1 MCAEVLIL
9 VRTTTLESEI
19 AELRDLV
26 RALMASSEKSAE
38 RTVALER
45 ENKILRDELA
55 ILKQGLFG
63 RRSERIEA
71 GQLNLYHADGVEP
84 PAPPPQ
90 EIAAHERA
98 KPAPGHGR
106 ARFAEHLPREV
117 IELDVPE
124 AKRICPD
131 CGKPM
136 HSIGA
141 DTSER
146 GHIVPARIV
155 VRRYVRAKYA
165 CPDGH
170 AVVTADAP
178 EGVIDGAKYEASVYA
193 HVAVAKYADHQP
205 LHRLE
210 GMFKRHGVH
219 LPKQTM
225 WSMLD
230 TLDGVMVQPVLRQM
244 HKEMLEEPV
253 LHGDETPVTMRVE
266 DGSGSRDG
274 WAWGWRNLHGVGP
287 SKVLIEFRV
296 SRSRDGPLSFLEDWS
311 GTLITDGYSGF
322 NEVVERNDIVRA
334 GCWAHARRYLKQ
346 AFDTGARNAAHA
358 LAPIQRL
365 FAIERALTNRAK
377 ARELEREAFV
387 ELRRRVRQRR
397 SKKLVALIVERADE
411 LSRLRST
418 LPKSKLGKAVKY
430 VLRQQ
435 KPLSTFLDDARIPI
449 HNNDE
454 ERDLRHLKLGKKNW
468 QILGSERG
476 GQVACRLYSLVLS
489 CKQADVDPQAYIED
503 VLGRLSTTKAS
514 DIAQL
519 TPWAWAA
526 ARKMN

>member
-1 MCAEVLIL
+1 VQVIDFEREL
-9 VRTTTLESEI
+9 V
-19 AELRDLV
+19 ALRDQL
-26 RALMASSEKSAE
+26 RALQTSGEKTAE
-38 RTVALER
+38 RNVALDR

-63 RRSERIEA
+63 RRSERIDA
-71 GQLNLYHADGVEP
+71 GQLNLYQTESAEL

-124 AKRICPD
+124 VERICPD

-136 HSIGA
+136 RAIGA

-165 CPDGH
+165 CPEGH
-170 AVVTADAP
+170 AVKTADAP

-193 HVAVAKYADHQP
+193 YIAVAKYADHQP
-205 LHRLE
+205 LHRIE
-210 GMFKRHGVH
+210 GMLKRHGVH

-225 WSMLD
+225 WNMLD
-230 TLDGVMVQPVLRQM
+230 TLDSVLAQPVLPQM
-244 HKEMLEEPV
+244 HKEILEEPV
-253 LHGDETPVTMRVE
+253 LHGDETPVTVRVE
-266 DGSGSRDG
+266 DGSGSREG

-287 SKVLIEFRV
+287 SKVLIEFKM
-296 SRSRDGPLSFLEDWS
+296 SRSRDGPLNFLKDWS
-311 GTLITDGYSGF
+311 GTLITDGYSGY
-322 NEVVERNDIVRA
+322 NEVIARNGIVRA
-334 GCWAHARRYLKQ
+334 GCWAHARRKFKQ
-346 AFDTGARNAAHA
+346 ALDTGARNAARV
-358 LAPIQRL
+358 LVPIQRL
-365 FAIERALTNRAK
+365 FAIERALVNRAR
-377 ARELEREAFV
+377 ARGLERDAFL
-387 ELRRRVRQRR
+387 ELRARVRQQR
-397 SKKLVALIVERADE
+397 SKRLVALIIERSDE

-418 LPKSKLGKAVKY
+418 LPKSPIGKATTY

-435 KPLSTFLDDARIPI
+435 QPLSTFLDDARIPI

-476 GQVACRLYSLVLS
+476 GDVACRLYSLVLS
-489 CKQADVDPQAYIED
+489 CKQAGVDPQAYIED
-503 VLGRLSTTKAS
+503 VLGRLSTTKAA

-526 ARKMN
+526 ARK